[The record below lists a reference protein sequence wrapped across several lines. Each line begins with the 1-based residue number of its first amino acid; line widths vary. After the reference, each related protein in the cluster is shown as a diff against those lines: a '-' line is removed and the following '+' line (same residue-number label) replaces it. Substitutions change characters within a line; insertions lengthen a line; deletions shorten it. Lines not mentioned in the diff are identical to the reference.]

1 MIVTT
6 PDTPRD
12 YPHAA
17 LGATLR
23 ARRIGAGLTLRRC
36 AELVG
41 ISMTHLSRIERGE
54 IEMGRTERT
63 AFDAATRSK
72 A

>member
-1 MIVTT
+1 MIVNQ

-17 LGATLR
+17 EGSTLR

-36 AELVG
+36 AMHLG

-54 IEMGRTERT
+54 VEMTNTERA
-63 AFDAATRSK
+63 AFDAATRVK

>member
-6 PDTPRD
+6 PDRPRD

-17 LGATLR
+17 VGATLR
-23 ARRIGAGLTLRRC
+23 ARRVGAGLTLRRC
-36 AELVG
+36 AQHLG

-54 IEMGRTERT
+54 LQMTASERI

-72 A
+72 E

>member
-17 LGATLR
+17 VGATLR

-36 AELVG
+36 ATHLG

-54 IEMGRTERT
+54 IAMTNTERA
-63 AFDAATRSK
+63 AFDAATRGK